1 MEYGLWLGISKGCNT
16 ILQNFQERSFVFFSR
31 ISKGK
36 VTNLKFSRDFFSQK
50 YVLNPSL
57 DFFGITHY
65 DSSVNDMV

>member
-1 MEYGLWLGISKGCNT
+1 MVFGLEFPNNVTQFCRIST
-16 ILQNFQERSFVFFSR
+16 TEALFFSR